1 MHILGVGED
10 NIHVQN
16 VVEGCICSLFFMFS
30 CCFDTNVPPQTNSI
44 VCPKLFLQ
52 TFVLF
57 SKYVCILFI
66 WEISNCKNE
75 GDTHFRVN
83 VTAVILFV
91 IASFSEWKLWNI

>member
-1 MHILGVGED
+1 MTKQQWEEKELHILGVGED
-10 NIHVQN
+10 NINVHN
-16 VVEGCICSLFFMFS
+16 VVEGCSCSLFFMFS
-30 CCFDTNVPPQTNSI
+30 CC
-44 VCPKLFLQ
+44 
-52 TFVLF
+52 FVLF